1 MSETAAAPDAR
12 RTWLTALP
20 LIFVVPIAA
29 LLLVRLF
36 AGDPAQIPSALI
48 GKPAPALN
56 LPGYAGAPGLTDA
69 DLHGGH
75 VTIVNVFGSWC
86 EPCRGEQPL
95 LMALA
100 ADPKLK
106 QLGVEIIG
114 VAQKDKPDAIKKY
127 FDELGDPYAKIGLDD
142 SGRAGIDWGVYGV
155 PETFIVDGSG
165 VIQFKHIGPL
175 AEDDIAKEI
184 LPAVAAAAKAK
195 S

>member
-1 MSETAAAPDAR
+1 MSQTSAEPKAR
-12 RTWLTALP
+12 RPWLTALP
-20 LIFVVPIAA
+20 LIAVVAIAV
-29 LLLVRLF
+29 LFLFRLF
-36 AGDPAQIPSALI
+36 AGDPAHIPSALI

-56 LPGYAGAPGLTDA
+56 LPGYAGGPGLSDA

-95 LMALA
+95 LMALS
-100 ADPKLK
+100 ADPTMK
-106 QLGVEIIG
+106 QLGVQILG

-127 FDELGDPYAKIGLDD
+127 FDELGDPYTKIGLDD

-165 VIQFKHIGPL
+165 KIAFKHIGPL

-184 LPAVAAAAKAK
+184 IPAVTAAAKAK

>member
-1 MSETAAAPDAR
+1 MSDAAARPDAR
-12 RTWLTALP
+12 RSWLAALP
-20 LIFVVPIAA
+20 LIVVVPIAA

-36 AGDPAQIPSALI
+36 AGDPARLPSALI

-56 LPGYAGAPGLTDA
+56 LAGYAGGPGLSDA
-69 DLHGGH
+69 DLHTGH

-95 LMALA
+95 LMALST
-100 ADPKLK
+100 DPTMK
-106 QLGVEIIG
+106 QLGVQILG

-155 PETFIVDGSG
+155 PETFIVDGAG
-165 VIQFKHIGPL
+165 VIAFKHIGPL
-175 AEDDIAKEI
+175 AQDDIAKEI